1 MKTPKPLVLGA
12 NVEQPHLPV
21 QYAGK
26 TYKVPLVET
35 IPYTRFISRLRV
47 KYPKINI
54 EDLPEEAK
62 LEALEAFLAYQIP
75 KSLLQA
81 FEDNHATTDLFVQMM
96 EAWGARRTRVRRQKA
111 WGNKQ
116 ANRPGHKV
124 PR

>member
-1 MKTPKPLVLGA
+1 MKTPKPLILGA

-96 EAWGARRTRVRRQKA
+96 EAWGDAKNQGEEAESLGEPTS
-111 WGNKQ
+111 
-116 ANRPGHKV
+116 
-124 PR
+124 